1 MFVKKKKR
9 KKNWKQLIILTMLY
23 NFLILK
29 QSHTRNP
36 NIFECLW
43 GRHETNIQKTTS
55 GIDNNDNI
63 ACLKVGTISR

>member
-1 MFVKKKKR
+1 
-9 KKNWKQLIILTMLY
+9 MLY